1 MKQLEVPAQVL
12 EELEASAAMPALS
25 PCGRSSSPASPRD
38 AQARDSLPMDAN
50 TETGADTGFET
61 VTYLKS
67 MHKDVI
73 QFTDFSNYL
82 GITMQDDSD
91 SALTV
96 VNSDL
101 YIPLHSV
108 GDAYGWDADYE
119 KKMTYGITADR
130 VCGCEYQHS
139 KAFGAKRNLL
149 HRVFSLQPSRRHTQG
164 F

>member
-1 MKQLEVPAQVL
+1 MKQLEVPAQVP
-12 EELEASAAMPALS
+12 EELEATATMPALS
-25 PCGRSSSPASPRD
+25 PCERSSSLPSPTN
-38 AQARDSLPMDAN
+38 AQAYNSSPMDVD
-50 TETGADTGFET
+50 TEAGADSGFES

-67 MHKDVI
+67 MQKDDI

-82 GITMQDDSD
+82 GITMQEDSD

-96 VNSDL
+96 VNSDM
-101 YIPLHSV
+101 YSPIHNV
-108 GDAYGWDADYE
+108 DDAYGWDADYE
-119 KKMTYGITADR
+119 HKMAYGITADR

-139 KAFGAKRNLL
+139 KAFGAKRNIL